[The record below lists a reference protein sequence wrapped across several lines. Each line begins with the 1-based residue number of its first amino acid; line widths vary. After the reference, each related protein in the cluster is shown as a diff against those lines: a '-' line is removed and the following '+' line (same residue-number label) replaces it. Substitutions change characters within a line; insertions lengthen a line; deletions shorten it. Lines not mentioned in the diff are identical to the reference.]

1 MKSNYIYTVH
11 GSRFILLV
19 AGLFC
24 TMPLAAQLYFG
35 VKGTYSLAFTRPEE
49 IKYDDAQDFL
59 TYKLDFIEQDVSPG
73 ISAFA
78 YFRNE
83 LLYLQGE
90 IGYRRVK
97 SRFRATSFINPAD
110 IESNNFIKET
120 HYLLIPISAGVRID
134 RFKIGAGPVFGFIV
148 DQNSIFQNEE
158 NFEERRRSLDGGFAF
173 NFGLSLYRLHI
184 DLSYEYQ
191 FYTVGDYFYYR
202 ADEKGFRNQAQFINL
217 GLGFLF

>member
-1 MKSNYIYTVH
+1 M
-11 GSRFILLV
+11 
-19 AGLFC
+19 
-24 TMPLAAQLYFG
+24 
-35 VKGTYSLAFTRPEE
+35 AFTRPEV

-59 TYKLDFIEQDVSPG
+59 TYKVDFIEQDVSPG

-78 YFRNE
+78 YYRND

-90 IGYRRVK
+90 VGYRRVK
-97 SRFRATSFINPAD
+97 SRFRTTNFINPLD
-110 IESNNFIKET
+110 IRMENFTKET
-120 HYLLIPISAGVRID
+120 HYLLVPLSAGVRFD
-134 RFKIGAGPVFGFIV
+134 RFKIGAGPVFGFIM
-148 DQNSIFQNEE
+148 DQNPIFIEEE